1 MPASNHT
8 STDPVLDE
16 NFFDL
21 LDELKQRLGRL
32 ERSSA
37 EKDRTILDL
46 QQRIETLE
54 AQLP

>member
-1 MPASNHT
+1 MPAAN
-8 STDPVLDE
+8 DPVLDQGL
-16 NFFDL
+16 FDL
-21 LDELKQRLGRL
+21 LDELKERLGRL